1 MFENYRVFKTM
12 FAGRELTVETG
23 KVCGLANGS
32 CWVRYGETVVMVN
45 VAASAKPRDGVDF
58 FPLSVDYEEKLYAV
72 GKIPGGFLKR
82 EGRPSEK
89 AILTSR
95 VVDRPMRPL
104 FPKDMRN
111 DVAITMTVLA
121 VDPDC
126 SPEILGMIGASIAV
140 SISDIPWN
148 GPIGGISVGLVD
160 GEIVLMPNLEQRGK
174 SDLNLTVASSEKKVV
189 MIEAGANEVPDD
201 VMFDAIMAGHN
212 EIVKSLIPFIKDI
225 QAQIGKPK
233 FAFES
238 QEVDHDMF
246 DAISDFAIERIRYA
260 LDTDDKN
267 IREERLKPIV
277 DDIHAKFDEVY
288 PEKIAMIDEAIYKL
302 QKFVV
307 RRWLLDDNKRVDGR
321 KMDEIRPLAAEVG
334 MLPRVHGS
342 GLFTRGQTQVMTICT
357 LGPVSDSQKLEGLDE
372 EEGKRYM
379 HHYNFP
385 PFCTGETGRM
395 GSPKRREIGH
405 GNLAERALLPV
416 LPDENEF
423 PYAIRVVS
431 EVMESNG
438 SSSMAST
445 CGSTLALM
453 DGGVPIKRPV
463 SGIAMGLIQE
473 EGKTV
478 VLSDI
483 QGLEDFL
490 GDMDFKVTGTTEGI
504 TALQMDNKAT
514 GLTFDILARALQQ
527 AKEGRAFILQKMLDV
542 IPEPR
547 HTTRSTAPRIVSIQV
562 PTDKIRDVIGSGGK
576 VIRGIQDETGAS
588 VDIQEDGTVFVGGTG
603 ESVDQAVERIK
614 LIIKV
619 PEPGEEYTGRVV
631 SIQPF
636 GAFVNL
642 LPGKD
647 GLLHISRV
655 AKGRV
660 EKVEDVLN
668 VGDEVKVV
676 VIEVDDRGKISLDRL
691 DKPEAPARA
700 EGASEG
706 DGEHFQRR
714 ERPRR
719 ERSERSD
726 RPRRPGDNGG
736 RKPRR
741 HHDAE

>member
-160 GEIVLMPNLEQRGK
+160 GEIVLMPNLEQRSK

-321 KMDEIRPLAAEVG
+321 KMDEIRPLAAESS
-334 MLPRVHGS
+334 RFRSVHQ
-342 GLFTRGQTQVMTICT
+342 R
-357 LGPVSDSQKLEGLDE
+357 SDSGHDHL
-372 EEGKRYM
+372 
-379 HHYNFP
+379 H
-385 PFCTGETGRM
+385 TG
-395 GSPKRREIGH
+395 
-405 GNLAERALLPV
+405 
-416 LPDENEF
+416 
-423 PYAIRVVS
+423 
-431 EVMESNG
+431 
-438 SSSMAST
+438 
-445 CGSTLALM
+445 
-453 DGGVPIKRPV
+453 
-463 SGIAMGLIQE
+463 
-473 EGKTV
+473 
-478 VLSDI
+478 
-483 QGLEDFL
+483 
-490 GDMDFKVTGTTEGI
+490 
-504 TALQMDNKAT
+504 
-514 GLTFDILARALQQ
+514 
-527 AKEGRAFILQKMLDV
+527 
-542 IPEPR
+542 
-547 HTTRSTAPRIVSIQV
+547 
-562 PTDKIRDVIGSGGK
+562 
-576 VIRGIQDETGAS
+576 
-588 VDIQEDGTVFVGGTG
+588 
-603 ESVDQAVERIK
+603 
-614 LIIKV
+614 
-619 PEPGEEYTGRVV
+619 
-631 SIQPF
+631 
-636 GAFVNL
+636 
-642 LPGKD
+642 
-647 GLLHISRV
+647 SRF
-655 AKGRV
+655 RQ
-660 EKVEDVLN
+660 
-668 VGDEVKVV
+668 
-676 VIEVDDRGKISLDRL
+676 
-691 DKPEAPARA
+691 PEA
-700 EGASEG
+700 
-706 DGEHFQRR
+706 
-714 ERPRR
+714 
-719 ERSERSD
+719 
-726 RPRRPGDNGG
+726 
-736 RKPRR
+736 
-741 HHDAE
+741 